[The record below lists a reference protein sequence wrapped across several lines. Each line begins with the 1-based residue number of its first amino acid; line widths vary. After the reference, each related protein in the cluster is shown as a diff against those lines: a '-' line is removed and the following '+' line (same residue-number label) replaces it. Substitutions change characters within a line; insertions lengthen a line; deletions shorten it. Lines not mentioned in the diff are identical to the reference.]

1 MERNFENNLSHQ
13 DTNDDNHANE
23 RRYARQQSSAVA
35 YPAVVCQD
43 QIQEDFLEGSDEA
56 EDDMDMTQNDAY
68 LESVMD
74 YMTDT
79 NNRNA
84 SSILDSGEPAVS

>member
-1 MERNFENNLSHQ
+1 
-13 DTNDDNHANE
+13 
-23 RRYARQQSSAVA
+23 
-35 YPAVVCQD
+35 
-43 QIQEDFLEGSDEA
+43 
-56 EDDMDMTQNDAY
+56 MDMTQNDAY

-84 SSILDSGEPAVS
+84 SSILDSGEPAVA